1 MNLLDVRV
9 MLVMEYTLVLA
20 SGSGCLKDNVNAKI
34 REGWTPCGGPFPYSG
49 EEGGFETLPS
59 GKRVSFD
66 CKLAQAMTR
75 LLRSTSRR

>member
-1 MNLLDVRV
+1 
-9 MLVMEYTLVLA
+9 MEYTLVLA
-20 SGSGCLKDNVNAKI
+20 SQSERLIDKVNVKI
-34 REGWTPCGGPFPYSG
+34 REGWTPCGGPFPFSG

-59 GKRVSFD
+59 GKTLSFD